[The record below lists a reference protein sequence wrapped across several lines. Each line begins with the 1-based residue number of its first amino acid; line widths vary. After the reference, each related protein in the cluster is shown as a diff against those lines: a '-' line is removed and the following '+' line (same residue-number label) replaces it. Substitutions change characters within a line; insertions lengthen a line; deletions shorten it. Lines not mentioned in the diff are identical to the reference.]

1 MKLVIMW
8 YNIAMYTQRTK
19 IIATIGPASDDAD
32 VFGALVDAGL
42 DVARINFSHGT
53 HASNGAA
60 LKMIRSVAGAKGA
73 NVAILADL
81 QGPRV
86 RTVVE
91 TSEHLMSGMIVAIV
105 PIASG
110 DDVHA
115 ALTATEVPAIGFD
128 QPTVV
133 AALRT
138 GDRIFIE
145 DGLKQ
150 LVVTDVR
157 VDGRVLAEVRVG
169 GEVSHHK
176 GVNLPDTN
184 VPLPALT
191 RKDERDLAFLL
202 APDVVKNVDFIA
214 LSFVRSAQ
222 DVEDLRARIAQA
234 VAEPTERPRI
244 VVKIERPEAVAHL
257 EAIIQATD
265 AVMVARGD
273 LATETG
279 QSNVVVLQ
287 KRIIALALRAM
298 KPVIVATQMLASM
311 EKSPRPTRAEIADVT
326 NAVIDHADA
335 VMLSGETAG
344 GDFPRESVATMYDI
358 IRAAEVSPYDDV
370 EAPLATDV
378 VTTYLVKARDTW
390 EHARAI
396 GADAIVC
403 VTDDGHL
410 ARALAHFRPACRIV
424 ALTPSQHVR
433 RQLALVWGVEAYYD
447 KKALSYDAQTL
458 LAQARNCAQCKN
470 CVLVQ

>member
-1 MKLVIMW
+1 MW
-8 YNIAMYTQRTK
+8 YNIAMYTQQTK
-19 IIATIGPASDDAD
+19 IVATIGPASDDAD
-32 VFGALVDAGL
+32 VFGTLVDAGL

-60 LKMIRSVAGAKGA
+60 IEMIRGIADVKDA
-73 NVAILADL
+73 NIAILADL

-91 TSEHLMSGMIVAIV
+91 TPEHLMSGMIVAIV
-105 PIASG
+105 PIAQG

-128 QPTVV
+128 QPAVV
-133 AALRT
+133 AALHV
-138 GDRIFIE
+138 GDHIFIE
-145 DGLKQ
+145 DGLKH
-150 LVVTDVR
+150 LVVTDVQ
-157 VDGRVLAEVRVG
+157 VKGRVLAEVRVG
-169 GEVSHHK
+169 GEVAHHK
-176 GVNLPDTN
+176 GVNLPDTD

-191 RKDERDLAFLL
+191 PKDEHDLTFLL

-222 DVEDLRARIAQA
+222 DVDDLRARIAQA
-234 VAEPTERPRI
+234 VADPTERPRI
-244 VVKIERPEAVAHL
+244 VVKIERPEAIVYL
-257 EAIIQATD
+257 DAIIRATD

-279 QSNVVVLQ
+279 QANVVVLQ
-287 KRIIALALRAM
+287 KRIIALAMRAM

-326 NAVIDHADA
+326 NAVIDHTDA

-344 GDFPRESVATMYDI
+344 GDFVRESVATMHDI
-358 IRAAEVSPYDDV
+358 ICAAEVSPYDDV
-370 EAPLATDV
+370 DVPLATD
-378 VTTYLVKARDTW
+378 TTTMHLAKARDAW

-396 GADAIVC
+396 NADAIVC
-403 VTDDGHL
+403 VTDDGCL
-410 ARALAHFRPACRIV
+410 ARALAHFRPACRIIV
-424 ALTPSQHVR
+424 LTPSQHVR

-447 KKALSYDAQTL
+447 KKALAYDAQAL
-458 LAQARNCAQCKN
+458 LAQARDCAQCGN
-470 CVLVQ
+470 CVLAQ